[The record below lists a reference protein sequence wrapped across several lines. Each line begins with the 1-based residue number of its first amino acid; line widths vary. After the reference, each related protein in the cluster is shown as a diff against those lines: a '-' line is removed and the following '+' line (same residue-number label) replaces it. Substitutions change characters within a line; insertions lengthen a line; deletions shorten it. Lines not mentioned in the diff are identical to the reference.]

1 MIINYEL
8 NPPKIL
14 PKEYFTYSNLLDDID
29 NVKKKVN
36 TLHEYSNCIHFTDSV
51 LGIPRLSSITMA
63 SIIKKDNDRINISCS
78 IRTRDRNLTSMYQS
92 ISDSI
97 LYNIESL
104 LILLG
109 DQPKNDLETCDLLKP
124 SRVVNL
130 LNSQEFKKSIKLNLS
145 IPNKIRNINT
155 LQKKIDAKPS
165 PDTVKIRHI
174 LISTESR
181 DTATASKLAD
191 SIRLAI
197 ANGSNFDSLAAKFS
211 DDGTNGGMG
220 VRRRSARGGNGLDHL
235 PAHTSR
241 WTGAGAPQPGPL
253 GGSIHAVRHDADP
266 AVAEPVLV
274 LLP

>member
-63 SIIKKDNDRINISCS
+63 SIIKKNNAKMKISCS
-78 IRTRDRNLTSMYQS
+78 VRTRDRNLTSMYQA

-109 DQPKNDLETCDLLKP
+109 DQPINDLGNYDLLKP

-130 LNSQEFKKSIKLNLS
+130 LNSQEFRKSIKLNLS

-155 LQKKIDAKPS
+155 IQKKIDAKPYAFVTQS
-165 PDTVKIRHI
+165 IESLKDLENITDLIRPFNI
-174 LISTESR
+174 
-181 DTATASKLAD
+181 KV
-191 SIRLAI
+191 I
-197 ANGSNFDSLAAKFS
+197 ACIMLPSQKNK
-211 DDGTNGGMG
+211 
-220 VRRRSARGGNGLDHL
+220 RSAELIGLNWQEYEKE
-235 PAHTSR
+235 PIEFIINC
-241 WTGAGAPQPGPL
+241 GK
-253 GGSIHAVRHDADP
+253 IAD
-266 AVAEPVLV
+266 EV
-274 LLP
+274 LLTSPNHFALATEILKELK

>member
-36 TLHEYSNCIHFTDSV
+36 TLHEYTNCIHFTDSV

-63 SIIKKDNDRINISCS
+63 SIIKKYNDRIKISCS
-78 IRTRDRNLTSMYQS
+78 IRTRDRNLTSMYQA

-109 DQPKNDLETCDLLKP
+109 DQPINDLGNYDLLKP
-124 SRVVNL
+124 SKVVNM
-130 LNSQEFKKSIKLNLS
+130 LNSQEFRKSIKLNLS

-155 LQKKIDAKPS
+155 IQKKIDAKPYAFVTQS
-165 PDTVKIRHI
+165 IESLKDLENITDLIRPFNI
-174 LISTESR
+174 
-181 DTATASKLAD
+181 KV
-191 SIRLAI
+191 I
-197 ANGSNFDSLAAKFS
+197 ACIMLPSQKNK
-211 DDGTNGGMG
+211 
-220 VRRRSARGGNGLDHL
+220 RSAELIGLNWQEYEKE
-235 PAHTSR
+235 PIEFIINC
-241 WTGAGAPQPGPL
+241 GK
-253 GGSIHAVRHDADP
+253 IAD
-266 AVAEPVLV
+266 EV
-274 LLP
+274 LLTSPNHFALATEILKELK

>member
-14 PKEYFTYSNLLDDID
+14 PKDYFSYSNLLDDID

-63 SIIKKDNDRINISCS
+63 SIIKKYNDRIKISCS
-78 IRTRDRNLTSMYQS
+78 IRTRDRNLTSMYQA

-109 DQPKNDLETCDLLKP
+109 DQPINDLGNYDLLKP

-130 LNSQEFKKSIKLNLS
+130 LNSQEFRKSIKLNLS

-155 LQKKIDAKPS
+155 IQKKIDAKPYAFVTQSIESLKDLENITDLVRPFNIKVIACIMLPSQKNKRSAELIGLNWQEYEKEPIEFIRNCGKIADEVLLTS
-165 PDTVKIRHI
+165 PNHF
-174 LISTESR
+174 
-181 DTATASKLAD
+181 A
-191 SIRLAI
+191 LAI
-197 ANGSNFDSLAAKFS
+197 EILKEL
-211 DDGTNGGMG
+211 
-220 VRRRSARGGNGLDHL
+220 R
-235 PAHTSR
+235 
-241 WTGAGAPQPGPL
+241 
-253 GGSIHAVRHDADP
+253 
-266 AVAEPVLV
+266 
-274 LLP
+274 

>member
-1 MIINYEL
+1 LIINYEL

-63 SIIKKDNDRINISCS
+63 SIIKKYNDRIKISCS
-78 IRTRDRNLTSMYQS
+78 IRTRDRNLTSMYQA

-109 DQPKNDLETCDLLKP
+109 DQPINDLGNYDLLKP

-130 LNSQEFKKSIKLNLS
+130 LNSQEFRKSIKLNLS

-155 LQKKIDAKPS
+155 IQKKIDAKPYAFVTQS
-165 PDTVKIRHI
+165 IQSLNDLENITDLVRPFNIKI
-174 LISTESR
+174 
-181 DTATASKLAD
+181 
-191 SIRLAI
+191 I
-197 ANGSNFDSLAAKFS
+197 ACIMLPSQKNK
-211 DDGTNGGMG
+211 
-220 VRRRSARGGNGLDHL
+220 RSAELIGLNWQEYEKE
-235 PAHTSR
+235 PIEFIINC
-241 WTGAGAPQPGPL
+241 GK
-253 GGSIHAVRHDADP
+253 IAD
-266 AVAEPVLV
+266 EV
-274 LLP
+274 LLTSPNHFALATEILKELR

>member
-63 SIIKKDNDRINISCS
+63 SIIKKYNDRIKISCS
-78 IRTRDRNLTSMYQS
+78 IRTRDRNLTSMYQA

-109 DQPKNDLETCDLLKP
+109 DQPINDLGNYDLLKP

-130 LNSQEFKKSIKLNLS
+130 LNSQEFRKLIKLNLS

-155 LQKKIDAKPS
+155 IQKKIDAKPYAFVTQS
-165 PDTVKIRHI
+165 I
-174 LISTESR
+174 ESLKDLENITDLVR
-181 DTATASKLAD
+181 PFNIKV
-191 SIRLAI
+191 I
-197 ANGSNFDSLAAKFS
+197 ACIMLPSQKNK
-211 DDGTNGGMG
+211 
-220 VRRRSARGGNGLDHL
+220 RSAELIGLNWQEYEKE
-235 PAHTSR
+235 PIEFIINC
-241 WTGAGAPQPGPL
+241 GK
-253 GGSIHAVRHDADP
+253 IAD
-266 AVAEPVLV
+266 EV
-274 LLP
+274 LLTSPNHFALATEILKELK

>member
-1 MIINYEL
+1 LIINYEL

-63 SIIKKDNDRINISCS
+63 SIIKKYNDRIKISCS
-78 IRTRDRNLTSMYQS
+78 IRTRDRNLTSMYQA

-109 DQPKNDLETCDLLKP
+109 DQPINDLGNYDLLKP

-130 LNSQEFKKSIKLNLS
+130 LNSQEFRKSIKLNLS

-155 LQKKIDAKPS
+155 IQKKIDAKPYAFVTQS
-165 PDTVKIRHI
+165 I
-174 LISTESR
+174 ESLKDLENITDLVR
-181 DTATASKLAD
+181 PFNIKV
-191 SIRLAI
+191 I
-197 ANGSNFDSLAAKFS
+197 ACIMLPSQKNK
-211 DDGTNGGMG
+211 
-220 VRRRSARGGNGLDHL
+220 RSAELIGLNWQEYEKE
-235 PAHTSR
+235 PIEFIINC
-241 WTGAGAPQPGPL
+241 GK
-253 GGSIHAVRHDADP
+253 IAD
-266 AVAEPVLV
+266 EV
-274 LLP
+274 LLTSPNHFALATEILKELR

>member
-1 MIINYEL
+1 LIINYEL

-63 SIIKKDNDRINISCS
+63 SIIKKYNDRIKISCS
-78 IRTRDRNLTSMYQS
+78 IRTRDRNLTSMYQA

-109 DQPKNDLETCDLLKP
+109 DQPINDLGNYDLLKP

-130 LNSQEFKKSIKLNLS
+130 LNSQEFRKSIKLNLS

-155 LQKKIDAKPS
+155 IQKKIDAKPYAFV
-165 PDTVKIRHI
+165 TQ
-174 LISTESR
+174 
-181 DTATASKLAD
+181 
-191 SIRLAI
+191 SIQSLKDLENITDLVRPFNIKVI
-197 ANGSNFDSLAAKFS
+197 ACIMLPSQKNK
-211 DDGTNGGMG
+211 
-220 VRRRSARGGNGLDHL
+220 RSAELIGLNWQEYEKE
-235 PAHTSR
+235 PIEFIINC
-241 WTGAGAPQPGPL
+241 GK
-253 GGSIHAVRHDADP
+253 IAD
-266 AVAEPVLV
+266 EV
-274 LLP
+274 LLTSPNHFALATEILKELR

>member
-14 PKEYFTYSNLLDDID
+14 PKDYFSYSNLLDDID

-109 DQPKNDLETCDLLKP
+109 DQPINDLGNYDLLKP

-130 LNSQEFKKSIKLNLS
+130 LNSQEFRKSIKLNLS

-155 LQKKIDAKPS
+155 IQKKIDAKPYAFV
-165 PDTVKIRHI
+165 TQ
-174 LISTESR
+174 
-181 DTATASKLAD
+181 
-191 SIRLAI
+191 SIQSLKDLENITDLVRPFNIKVI
-197 ANGSNFDSLAAKFS
+197 ACIMLPSQKNK
-211 DDGTNGGMG
+211 
-220 VRRRSARGGNGLDHL
+220 RSAELIGLNWQEYEKE
-235 PAHTSR
+235 PIEFIINC
-241 WTGAGAPQPGPL
+241 GK
-253 GGSIHAVRHDADP
+253 IAD
-266 AVAEPVLV
+266 EV
-274 LLP
+274 LLTSPNHFALATEILKELR